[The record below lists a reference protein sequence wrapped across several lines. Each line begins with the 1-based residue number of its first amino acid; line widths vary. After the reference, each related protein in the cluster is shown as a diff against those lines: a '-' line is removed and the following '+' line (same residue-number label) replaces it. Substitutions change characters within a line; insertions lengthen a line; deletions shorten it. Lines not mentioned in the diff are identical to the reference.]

1 MSARERI
8 EKIVPRRAWLRRGS
22 LSAYAV
28 VNRRLVPLLDKEGLI
43 DGDYLDSVSNE
54 LSREF
59 SALLAIEVA

>member
-1 MSARERI
+1 
-8 EKIVPRRAWLRRGS
+8 
-22 LSAYAV
+22 
-28 VNRRLVPLLDKEGLI
+28 LLDKEGLI